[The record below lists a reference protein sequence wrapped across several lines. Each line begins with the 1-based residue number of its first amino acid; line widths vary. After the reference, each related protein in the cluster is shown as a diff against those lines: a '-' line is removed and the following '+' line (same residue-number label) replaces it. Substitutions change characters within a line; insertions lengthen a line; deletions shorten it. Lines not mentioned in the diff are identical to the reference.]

1 MAAVGR
7 LLRRSVG
14 VAPLCAF
21 VALLGLG
28 PPSGSRE
35 PPARPGSAWPEVR
48 IEGPSVETPGAWRVL
63 ERVLATHACERLR
76 ARIASGELPEPL
88 AIVLNER
95 RDNLTLYRV
104 AGRELSQTI
113 LFDPK
118 AYPLVETEAGL
129 RAAPP
134 ETVLAHELGHA
145 VLGLTSEADVIRE
158 VENPVRAE
166 FGLPLRVRF

>member
-1 MAAVGR
+1 MPGVRPSVRRFVR
-7 LLRRSVG
+7 L
-14 VAPLCAF
+14 APLCGF
-21 VALLGLG
+21 SALLGLG
-28 PPSGSRE
+28 PISGSHE
-35 PPARPGSAWPEVR
+35 PPAHAGTAWPEVR
-48 IEGPSVETPGAWRVL
+48 IEGPSVETPGVRRVL

-113 LFDPK
+113 LFDPA
-118 AYPLVETEAGL
+118 AYPLVETELGW

-134 ETVLAHELGHA
+134 ETVLAHEMGHA
-145 VLGLTSEADVIRE
+145 VLGLTSEQDVIRE
-158 VENPVRAE
+158 VENPLRAE
-166 FGLPLRVRF
+166 LGLPLRVRF